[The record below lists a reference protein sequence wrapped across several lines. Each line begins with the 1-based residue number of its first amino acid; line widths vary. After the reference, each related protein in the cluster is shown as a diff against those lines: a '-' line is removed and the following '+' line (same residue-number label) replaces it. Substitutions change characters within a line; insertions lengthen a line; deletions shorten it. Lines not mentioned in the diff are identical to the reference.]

1 MKNMT
6 GTGQHRLKIHVG
18 MGSCTLTGM
27 VWLLWYFP
35 VAFGQVQD
43 EGKAAENK
51 KGSLY
56 TMAWKGAHRID
67 SALMALENRS
77 KTVQEDPLRSQLPRQ
92 MEPIPAF
99 AHLDPA
105 CWKTQPEYYPE
116 EKSPAGLPVPGPVQI
131 WLSDDAAAAG
141 ERMLARFRPSR
152 HTVPGNDEKG
162 NLPFGTAGPAT
173 EMADR
178 LEEAW
183 AYDGMAGRPDPEAL
197 QAVLRRMRQFKRT
210 YKSWQTD
217 MPDTAMSGKNSL
229 SGLTPGQRLLAGGR
243 FDTRW
248 GKPWNIE
255 IHPNLLYRLHTGL
268 TVGVSLCISTPANH
282 GSRQNLR
289 LGSGALLQQVVWKG
303 FFLSG
308 EILLDWPGRSDPPQ
322 VAEEGSRIGFRA
334 GLGREFNHND
344 RLRSQLLLSYDFSK
358 RGTADSPLRIGMGF
372 GFPLRRP

>member
-1 MKNMT
+1 MKTMT
-6 GTGQHRLKIHVG
+6 SKGQHRLKIHAG
-18 MGSCTLTGM
+18 MGSCILTGM

-43 EGKAAENK
+43 KGKAAENK
-51 KGSLY
+51 EGYLY
-56 TMAWKGAHRID
+56 TMAWKSVHRID

-77 KTVQEDPLRSQLPRQ
+77 KTFQEDPSRSQLPRQ

-99 AHLDPA
+99 PRLDPA
-105 CWKTQPEYYPE
+105 CSETQPEYYPD
-116 EKSPAGLPVPGPVQI
+116 EKSSAGLPVPGPVQI
-131 WLSDDAAAAG
+131 RLSDDAAAAC
-141 ERMLARFRPSR
+141 ERMLARFRMSPCPPPE
-152 HTVPGNDEKG
+152 TGVEG

-197 QAVLRRMRQFKRT
+197 QAALRRMRQFKRK
-210 YKSWQTD
+210 YQSWQTD
-217 MPDTAMSGKNSL
+217 LPDTAKQRKNSL
-229 SGLTPGQRLLAGGR
+229 SGLTPGQRLQAGGR

-248 GKPWNIE
+248 GKSWNVE

-268 TVGVSLCISTPANH
+268 TVGVSLCISTPANY

-358 RGTADSPLRIGMGF
+358 RGAADSPLRIGMGF